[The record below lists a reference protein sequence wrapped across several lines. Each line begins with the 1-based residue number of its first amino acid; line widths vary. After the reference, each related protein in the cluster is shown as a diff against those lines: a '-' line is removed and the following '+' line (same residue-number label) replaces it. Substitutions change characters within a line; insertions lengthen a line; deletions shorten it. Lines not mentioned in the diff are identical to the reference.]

1 MKKNKVWTQEEIK
14 NVERREMRRGKEQ
27 DGDKRDT
34 LSWVAARD
42 ERVKDS
48 GCGCAAG
55 KSMLYVESH
64 MLSTSFSETA
74 ALVSPRILTC
84 F

>member
-42 ERVKDS
+42 ERVKGVGVLQARVCYMWKVICYRRRS
-48 GCGCAAG
+48 L
-55 KSMLYVESH
+55 KQ
-64 MLSTSFSETA
+64 
-74 ALVSPRILTC
+74 PR
-84 F
+84 